1 MHHEYAVEP
10 AAIGSSWERF
20 LYLIE
25 KFGFEKGR
33 LISQFPK
40 KWERQVIEAAEAADV
55 PDVDHQR
62 IVVKLE
68 QKKRTALIRTGRDF
82 DPALQTWV
90 ENALASHAKRHFRA
104 IIALE
109 ERPESEVL
117 SPVGLDEDH
126 SLMAVPRSCDIP
138 RTVENIAG
146 ACSLLLRT
154 AREIDLVDPYFD
166 LRSVGGDYCGP
177 LYSMM
182 RSMHMA
188 GKQNVVIR
196 IHYRHN
202 NSRPDAKEMLR
213 SAGNWVKGMIPTG
226 YELRLYA
233 WEEHEHGEDL
243 HDRYLLCD
251 RGGIMIGAGFAAS
264 KLQENATF
272 TLLDDDHAQE
282 LRSKFADGSSVY
294 LQVDKAVQIKANGRA
309 ELI

>member
-25 KFGFEKGR
+25 KFGFGEGR

-82 DPALQTWV
+82 DPVLQTWI

-166 LRSVGGDYCGP
+166 LRNVGGDYRGP
-177 LYSMM
+177 LDSMM
-182 RSMHMA
+182 RSMRMA
-188 GKQNVVIR
+188 GKQNAIIR
-196 IHYRHN
+196 IHYRHHT
-202 NSRPDAKEMLR
+202 SRPDSKEMLR

-233 WEEHEHGEDL
+233 WEEHEDGEDL